1 MSFADRDGQIWY
13 DGKLVPWR
21 EATTH
26 VLTYSLH
33 YGVGC
38 FEGVRAYATPK
49 GTAVFRLKEHTRRLF
64 NSAKILGMK
73 MPWTEAQ
80 ADQAVLEVLKAN
92 TLKEAYIRPMV
103 FYGAEGMGLRAD
115 NLKTHMIVA
124 AWTWGAYLGA
134 ENMEKGIRVKTTSF
148 TRHHVNA
155 AMCRAKANGQ
165 YINSMMALNEVLRD
179 GYDEAM
185 MLDTQ
190 GFIAEGSA
198 ENIFLVINGELHT
211 PDITA
216 CLDGITRRTVIQLA
230 QDLGLKVI
238 ERRITRDEIYV
249 ADEAF
254 FTGTA
259 AEVTPIREVDNRAIG
274 AGTRGPV
281 TAKLQKLYLE
291 VVKGQSGKYAEW
303 LTLVK

>member
-38 FEGVRAYATPK
+38 FEGIRAYATPK
-49 GTAVFRLKEHTRRLF
+49 GTAVFRLPEHTRRLF

-73 MPWTEAQ
+73 LPWTEQ
-80 ADQAVLEVLKAN
+80 QMNQAVVDVLKAN
-92 TLKEAYIRPMV
+92 ALKEAYIRPMV

-115 NLKTHMIVA
+115 NLKTHAIVA

-148 TRHHVNA
+148 SRHHVNA

-190 GFIAEGSA
+190 GFVAEGSA
-198 ENIFLVINGELHT
+198 ENIFIVLDGQLHT

-216 CLDGITRRTVIQLA
+216 CLDGITRRTVVQLA
-230 QDLGLKVI
+230 QDLGLKVT
-238 ERRITRDEIYV
+238 ERRITRDEVYI

-274 AGTRGPV
+274 SGTRGPV
-281 TAKLQKLYLE
+281 TAKLQKAYLE
-291 VVKGQSGKYAEW
+291 LVKGGSSKYPEW
-303 LTLVK
+303 LTPV